1 MLINQ
6 AKVMA
11 RDIIYPPLVSWRSLL
26 KGILGGSLF
35 VGGMVNNYGFIIQLV
50 LVLFG
55 FLIIF
60 DGVMVTGRGVFIVIC
75 LISAIIAGVAT
86 LVISATGF
94 GTPYLTAAFII
105 AFLMYM
111 GGFLRPMGGLLREK
125 KEE

>member
-1 MLINQ
+1 MG
-6 AKVMA
+6 KGESMA
-11 RDIIYPPLVSWRSLL
+11 RDIMYPPLVSWRGLL

-35 VGGMVNNYGFIIQLV
+35 VGGFVNSYGFIIQLV

-60 DGVMVTGRGVFIVIC
+60 DGVMVTGKGVFIVIC
-75 LISAIIAGVAT
+75 LISALIAGAAT
-86 LVISATGF
+86 LVLSATGL

-105 AFLMYM
+105 AFLVYM
-111 GGFLRPMGGLLREK
+111 GGFIKPMGGVLREK